1 MSVRKEPNGRF
12 RAVLK
17 SGRQHVTSK
26 TFDTK
31 REATEWLSRE
41 RAALVGGIDPRAGRV
56 RTRALV
62 AQWLEVREVTVAKKT
77 YRTDQDLLRLMPMSM
92 QNMGVAAIS
101 AREVS
106 RSFESLIKQGLAES
120 SVVRYRASLSSFF
133 SWCVRERFITSNPVT
148 GVRVPKSSAE
158 RVEMSPWSEAELEA
172 RYLAWKKYDERLADI
187 LLVMGWTGLR
197 WAEARALTVGDIA
210 LGDSPALRVQRSDP
224 EGVGVKSTKGRR
236 SRRVPLANRVLP
248 IVLSLSN
255 GKFPS
260 DLLLTTS
267 NGSQLHRSAVL
278 RAVHW
283 QTTGQGRRIHDLR
296 HTAACLWPARSVDPG
311 TVQQWRGPESIA
323 TTNRYLHHLGTAAEA
338 AGLARLNGPLSLI
351 SRCGSDSQRYC

>member
-1 MSVRKEPNGRF
+1 MSIRKEPSGRF

-62 AQWLEVREVTVAKKT
+62 AQWLEVREVTVANKT

-133 SWCVRERFITSNPVT
+133 SWCVRERFITSNPVS

-187 LLVMGWTGLR
+187 LVVMGWTGLR

-236 SRRVPLANRVLP
+236 SRRVPLRTE
-248 IVLSLSN
+248 S
-255 GKFPS
+255 FPS
-260 DLLLTTS
+260 CC
-267 NGSQLHRSAVL
+267 RSAVGSSRPTCSSR
-278 RAVHW
+278 RA
-283 QTTGQGRRIHDLR
+283 
-296 HTAACLWPARSVDPG
+296 PG
-311 TVQQWRGPESIA
+311 ASSTVQQFSALSTGRPLAKDAASTTYATRLPASGWPAASTLGPFSSGWA
-323 TTNRYLHHLGTAAEA
+323 TSPSPPRTATFITSAPPPKQQA
-338 AGLARLNGPLSLI
+338 
-351 SRCGSDSQRYC
+351 SRDSMGH

>member
-17 SGRQHVTSK
+17 SGRQYVTSK

-56 RTRALV
+56 RTRVLV
-62 AQWLEVREVTVAKKT
+62 EQWLEVRAITVAKKT
-77 YRTDQDLLRLMPMSM
+77 YRTDQDLLRLMPISM

-106 RSFESLIKQGLAES
+106 RSFESITKQGLAES

-133 SWCVRERFITSNPVT
+133 SWCVRERFITANPVT

-158 RVEMSPWSEAELEA
+158 KTEMTPWTEAELEE
-172 RYLAWKKYDERLADI
+172 RYRAWKKYDERLADI

-210 LGDSPALRVQRSDP
+210 LGDSPALRVQRSAP

-236 SRRVPLANRVLP
+236 SRSVPLANRLFTIEGV
-248 IVLSLSN
+248 V
-255 GKFPS
+255 G
-260 DLLLTTS
+260 
-267 NGSQLHRSAVL
+267 V
-278 RAVHW
+278 
-283 QTTGQGRRIHDLR
+283 
-296 HTAACLWPARSVDPG
+296 
-311 TVQQWRGPESIA
+311 
-323 TTNRYLHHLGTAAEA
+323 
-338 AGLARLNGPLSLI
+338 
-351 SRCGSDSQRYC
+351 